1 MLTHRLITWLPAYE
15 TDNVFAELENPQD
28 GSSFR
33 LKTEGWYD
41 ALADDISPFQ
51 NDFSPRPATELILGT
66 DNRFLYLFPSPF
78 RQGLA
83 RIFSSQIPTYY
94 KGTLIVPEYYRTSSH
109 LPEIQQPQFFE
120 GQIVNSVHVSLTSGV
135 EAFRPYWKKWEGIHR
150 LHDAPNCS
158 GLPYSCTGHTA
169 TECRGKKSR
178 ASISFYH
185 RAGASLSSVSTSRHL
200 SFAVTYDKPA
210 LMEDA
215 CYAVQSLRSLLT
227 TLNRGPL
234 SVDSVLVKT
243 DAGEFEYVHSS
254 WSSAENK
261 DPMIR
266 GFDDLPDETFL
277 GIWLAAQS
285 DPRICEVLDYLTL
298 YFESSPRLAHEQLG
312 LLVVALEALSQ
323 IKKGGHLTVRLLKE
337 WEAEHGSPFP
347 PDFPKRFYSWRCN
360 QFAHRQDLRKTNE
373 AERRQIRKDFAHI
386 YSDLSAFAYWIAM
399 NVTLRHLGL
408 PQEHRLVRLSSI
420 TINGNRK
427 YMI

>member
-15 TDNVFAELENPQD
+15 TDNVFAELENPQN
-28 GSSFR
+28 STPFR
-33 LKTEGWYD
+33 LKTEGWYA

-66 DNRFLYLFPSPF
+66 DNRFLYLFPNPF
-78 RQGLA
+78 RQGVA
-83 RIFSSQIPTYY
+83 RVFSSQIPTYY

-109 LPEIQQPQFFE
+109 LPDIQQPQFFE

-135 EAFRPYWKKWEGIHR
+135 EAFHPYWEKWEGIHR
-150 LHDAPNCS
+150 IHDIPNCPD
-158 GLPYSCTGHTA
+158 LPYFCAGHTA
-169 TECRGKKSR
+169 TEHRGEKIH
-178 ASISFYH
+178 ASISFHH
-185 RAGASLSSVSTSRHL
+185 RSDASLSSISMSRHL
-200 SFAVTYDKPA
+200 SFTVTYDKPA
-210 LMEDA
+210 LMDDA
-215 CYAVQSLRSLLT
+215 RYAVQSLRSLLT

-243 DAGEFEYVHSS
+243 DAGEFEYFHAS
-254 WSSAENK
+254 WSSAENR
-261 DPMIR
+261 DPMIH
-266 GFDDLPDETFL
+266 GFYDLPDETFL
-277 GIWLAAQS
+277 CIWIAAQS

-298 YFESSPRLAHEQLG
+298 YFESSPRLPHERLG

-323 IKKGGHLTVRLLKE
+323 IKKGRRLGVRLLKE
-337 WEAEHGSPFP
+337 WAAEHDSPFP
-347 PDFPKRFYSWRCN
+347 LDFPKRFYSWRCN

-373 AERRQIRKDFAHI
+373 AERRQIRKNFSQI

-408 PQEHRLVRLSSI
+408 PDEHRLVRLTSV
-420 TINGNRK
+420 TINGNHK